1 MAKWLDVCMS
11 DEEWDALP
19 CKIQF
24 AKIDRFEFVDE
35 EEVYAV
41 VGALRYRVAWTRSR
55 LDKFFREDAVGAP
68 DYSDGL
74 LDICSAV
81 EEVRDQVRQLAELE
95 EMECAAKRSRIDDAL

>member
-41 VGALRYRVAWTRSR
+41 VGALRYRVAWKR
-55 LDKFFREDAVGAP
+55 DAIDAFFREDAMGAP
-68 DYSDGL
+68 DYSDVL
-74 LDICSAV
+74 RDIGAAV
-81 EEVRDQVRQLAELE
+81 EDVRDQVRELE
-95 EMECAAKRSRIDDAL
+95 EMERVAKRSRMDDAL